1 MPNLQQAPAIKYSG
15 EKDRDTKRMGKAIR
29 THELETAIM
38 CGLGDRD
45 MAMMK
50 IMFFLTGNA
59 EGFKV
64 AEKTIC
70 ERCNMSESGYK
81 KARKKLVDMGWI
93 SLIPGEMI
101 IVNYDAIYCGK
112 GITENTSSNE
122 NEKSKGITENTSLGI
137 TENTSMGITE
147 NTYNN
152 ISNNINKQNND
163 SATDVPEVEE
173 ITIKDFMEQYEDSLT
188 LVNRNFYESHGILI
202 IYGKKYRIKG

>member
-15 EKDRDTKRMGKAIR
+15 EKNKDSKGMGKAIR
-29 THELETAIM
+29 THELESAIM

-50 IMFFLTGNA
+50 IMFFLTGNG

-93 SLIPGEMI
+93 SLIPGEAI

-112 GITENTSSNE
+112 GITEKTSSNE

-137 TENTSMGITE
+137 TEKPSQGITQ

-152 ISNNINKQNND
+152 ISNNIIEQNNGCD
-163 SATDVPEVEE
+163 DVPEVEE
-173 ITIKDFMEQYEDSLT
+173 ITMDKFKEMYSDCLV
-188 LVNRNFYESHGILI
+188 LVNTNFYETQGILKI
-202 IYGKKYRIKG
+202 FDKTYKIKK